1 MTENEQKALKTV
13 KNYVW
18 WSMGAGL
25 IPFPWVDMAA
35 VSGVQ
40 LKMVAAISKIY
51 GVRFQAN
58 SDKAVIGS
66 LVGSLVPGA
75 VSYGA
80 AFTVLKGIP
89 AAGFIVGGSAMVV
102 ISGATTWALGK
113 VFIQHFESGG
123 TFLNFH
129 PEEVKEYFKAQ
140 FAEGR
145 KVATNMGRDK
155 KSESPA

>member
-1 MTENEQKALKTV
+1 LTENEQKALKTV

-123 TFLNFH
+123 TFLDLN
-129 PEEVKEYFKAQ
+129 PDKVREYFKAQ
-140 FAEGR
+140 FEEGR
-145 KVATNMGRDK
+145 KTGATTQT
-155 KSESPA
+155 EETPA